1 MFFKTKI
8 RTWQSQKA
16 TIQRTAG
23 FSLCDKNLTHGLGEV
38 SFFFFLFLI
47 FFLKEFSSFFCSG
60 GGSAPTGLGGGER
73 FFFFFDFRQGTTPGR
88 FWWKG
93 GFCFTFRSWWWG
105 RRQIIRNPNGGTRA
119 RVTLAIGVLLRLRRP
134 RELGR
139 RAPLWTLRRR
149 GSWAIDP
156 AARKRGACERHPAL
170 HMLSCPDL
178 PRP

>member
-1 MFFKTKI
+1 MI
-8 RTWQSQKA
+8 
-16 TIQRTAG
+16 
-23 FSLCDKNLTHGLGEV
+23 
-38 SFFFFLFLI
+38 FFFFKGVLLI
-47 FFLKEFSSFFCSG
+47 FCSG
-60 GGSAPTGLGGGER
+60 GGSAPTGLGGGGR
-73 FFFFFDFRQGTTPGR
+73 FFFFLISGRGIPAVGFGGRGDFVSRLPYL
-88 FWWKG
+88 
-93 GFCFTFRSWWWG
+93 RSWWWG

-119 RVTLAIGVLLRLRRP
+119 RVTLVIGVLLRLRRP

-156 AARKRGACERHPAL
+156 AARKKGHLRAPPAL

>member
-1 MFFKTKI
+1 MFFKTKT

-23 FSLCDKNLTHGLGEV
+23 FSLCDKKSHKSQKSKVVTHGMGEV
-38 SFFFFLFLI
+38 FFFLA
-47 FFLKEFSSFFCSG
+47 FSS
-60 GGSAPTGLGGGER
+60 R
-73 FFFFFDFRQGTTPGR
+73 DYPGR
-88 FWWKG
+88 FLVEG

-119 RVTLAIGVLLRLRRP
+119 RVTLVIGVLLRLRRP
-134 RELGR
+134 RELGQ

-156 AARKRGACERHPAL
+156 AARKKGHLRAPPAL